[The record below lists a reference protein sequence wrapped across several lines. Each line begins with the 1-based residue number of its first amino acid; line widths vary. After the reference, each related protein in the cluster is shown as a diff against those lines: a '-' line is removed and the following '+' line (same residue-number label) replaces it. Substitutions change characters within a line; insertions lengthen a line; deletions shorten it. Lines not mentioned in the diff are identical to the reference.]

1 MLIQSFS
8 TRTPRH
14 IDMPNYLIII
24 KVSRR
29 GVNIQAAVEVVE
41 VEPEQAHVNVSA
53 HVEFHHIVIGQGL
66 NLVMNAIVSWI

>member
-1 MLIQSFS
+1 
-8 TRTPRH
+8 
-14 IDMPNYLIII
+14 MPKYLIIV

-66 NLVMNAIVSWI
+66 NLVMNAIVS

>member
-1 MLIQSFS
+1 
-8 TRTPRH
+8 
-14 IDMPNYLIII
+14 MPKYLIIV

-29 GVNIQAAVEVVE
+29 GVDIQAAVEVVE

-66 NLVMNAIVSWI
+66 NLVMNAIVSCV